1 MSDHL
6 VQISHIR
13 LNVAMEDAHV
23 TVLNLDESPTDKNT
37 FFAVYDGHGGNS
49 LLFFSGSF

>member
-1 MSDHL
+1 
-6 VQISHIR
+6 
-13 LNVAMEDAHV
+13 MEDAHV

-49 LLFFSGSF
+49 LFFLWIVSFKF